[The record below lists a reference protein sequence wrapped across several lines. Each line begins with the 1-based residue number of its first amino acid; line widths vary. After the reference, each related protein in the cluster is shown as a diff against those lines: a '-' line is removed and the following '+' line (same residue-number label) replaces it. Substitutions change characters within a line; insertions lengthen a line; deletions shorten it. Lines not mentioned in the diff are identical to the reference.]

1 MTQRTNGVRATLNVP
16 SVYDA
21 TQRVLGAWKARDTF
35 AREYVRAPQGGRIL
49 DLGCGTGEILE
60 HLPSSVTY
68 IGFDLSP
75 EYINAARKRYGGR
88 GQFSCA
94 DVSQYTH
101 AELQSSMDV
110 VLAAGVLHHLDD
122 DAAQDLVR
130 NARDSLE
137 VGGRLVSMDPT
148 YVSGQSKLA
157 RFLISRDRGM
167 NVRTPDEYARIF
179 TQYFPTPQVEVRHD
193 LLRIPYSHCIVSVV
207 KQ

>member
-1 MTQRTNGVRATLNVP
+1 MAQRTNGVRATLNVS

-21 TQRVLGAWKARDTF
+21 TQRALGAWRARDTLV
-35 AREYVRAPQGGRIL
+35 REYVRAPQGCRIL
-49 DLGCGTGEILE
+49 DIGCGTGEILE

-75 EYINAARKRYGGR
+75 EYINAARKRYGAR

-101 AELQSSMDV
+101 AELQSSMNV
-110 VLAAGVLHHLDD
+110 VLATGVLHHLDD

-137 VGGRLVSMDPT
+137 VGGRLISMDPT

-167 NVRTPDEYARIF
+167 NVRTPAEYARIF
-179 TQYFPTPQVEVRHD
+179 TQYFPTPSVEVRHD